1 MEQGRLMPLRRVA
14 LTLGGGGTM
23 PSKSIADERRDAL
36 TPLISGH
43 SCTRDCITGHLLQ
56 REHRPTT
63 RCGVVSPPE
72 GFQ

>member
-1 MEQGRLMPLRRVA
+1 MPNE
-14 LTLGGGGTM
+14 
-23 PSKSIADERRDAL
+23 SIADELRDAL
-36 TPLISGH
+36 TPLILGH
-43 SCTRDCITGHLLQ
+43 SHTGDRITGHLLQ